1 MAKADKSTVVRR
13 TAEVLRLILAGGEFE
28 DIRQY
33 ASAQGWKLSE
43 RQLRRYQ
50 ESAHEK
56 LAETIYRDQRQL
68 LGRHLAQ
75 RRALYARAIKTSD
88 VRTALN
94 VLRDEANLEGLYPSL
109 KNGGTLK
116 ERFGSAP
123 PPLSREERF
132 HRLLAAERTGDK
144 KEKQLMEHLS
154 PTLEY
159 QMSDMMMPRMMLQ
172 IIALTYTSIQL
183 DHASMFFMSL
193 WRVASNDDP
202 NGVWDFIGGIHAH
215 RFKLEV
221 DAWELFTEGIGVDGL
236 KLVTDNH
243 HGTMIELFTDR
254 MYDLAPAPEQLM
266 LCLEREGVATDHMPT
281 AESIARQWR
290 DLLREVM

>member
-33 ASAQGWKLSE
+33 ASSQGWKLSD

-50 ESAHEK
+50 EAAHEQ

-132 HRLLAAERTGDK
+132 YRLLAAERSGDK

-154 PTLEY
+154 PILEY

-172 IIALTYTSIQL
+172 IIAMTYTAIQL
-183 DHASMFFMSL
+183 DHAAMFFMAL

-202 NGVWDFIGGIHAH
+202 NGVWDFIGGVHAH

-243 HGTMIELFTDR
+243 RGTMIELFTDR
-254 MYDLAPAPEQLM
+254 MYELAPAPEQLM
-266 LCLEREGVATDHMPT
+266 LCLEREGVAPDHMPT

-290 DLLREVM
+290 DLLREVI